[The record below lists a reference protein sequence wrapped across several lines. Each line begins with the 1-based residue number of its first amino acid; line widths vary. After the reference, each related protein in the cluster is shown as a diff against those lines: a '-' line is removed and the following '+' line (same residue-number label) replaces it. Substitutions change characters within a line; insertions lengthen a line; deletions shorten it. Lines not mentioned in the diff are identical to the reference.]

1 LQFNADW
8 AHVSLPS
15 AYKLWQLGLLRSPPP
30 PANTANPY
38 GAAMSQYDQVRSDTE
53 LPQYLLDFHSMDFH
67 FAMLREKFTIKEQ
80 KESPEQWRREAVQ
93 NFDFSGAMLSEMNKF
108 APLLAQ
114 WEADVQWHRFTASD
128 DVTVDQ
134 IKTSLAQYK
143 KAAENF
149 ESKAFTT
156 IFG

>member
-8 AHVSLPS
+8 ADVSLPS
-15 AYKLWQLGLLRSPPP
+15 AYKLWQVGLLRSPPP
-30 PANTANPY
+30 PANTVNPY

-53 LPQYLLDFHSMDFH
+53 LPQYVLDFHSMDFH
-67 FAMLREKFTIKEQ
+67 FALLREKFTIKEQ

-93 NFDFSGAMLSEMNKF
+93 NFEFSGEMLSEMNKF
-108 APLLAQ
+108 ANLLAQ

-128 DVTVDQ
+128 ELPVDV
-134 IKTSLAQYK
+134 IKTSLAKYK
-143 KAAENF
+143 KDAENF
-149 ESKAFTT
+149 QSKAFNQ